1 LDKIYR
7 VESSAAVVIRAG
19 FMRVPYSVSLFSLF
33 YLKNTKKMLKG
44 SFSFTLLQWQQSDA
58 LAAMPADNKNA
69 NLMMKL
75 LVNCRKKMRLLYLF
89 DY

>member
-1 LDKIYR
+1 
-7 VESSAAVVIRAG
+7 
-19 FMRVPYSVSLFSLF
+19 
-33 YLKNTKKMLKG
+33 MLKG

-75 LVNCRKKMRLLYLF
+75 PVNCRKKMRLLYLF